1 MLDNVPVCP
10 GIIPDGSDEQLQRA
24 MAEAHEVLAR
34 IPGTRV
40 CVVHFPPIE
49 GFERLREIGYGE
61 DAVTALRGLIA
72 EQPTPSTAR
81 VVICYRELV
90 T

>member
-1 MLDNVPVCP
+1 MDHQVPVCP

-40 CVVHFPPIE
+40 CVVHWPPIE
-49 GFERLREIGYGE
+49 GFERLRELGYGDE
-61 DAVTALRGLIA
+61 AIATLRAGLA
-72 EQPTPSTAR
+72 DHPPTAR
-81 VVICYRELV
+81 VVVCYREPV